1 MSKSTPLFSIII
13 PYRSEIEYLKLS
25 VRHLNELF
33 VCSPE
38 FEVIFVQSGSDY
50 DFSTSVLKEIVKDFP
65 HKIIKIIDDHGP
77 GIARNAGLTAVEN
90 DWVFY
95 LDVDDYLT
103 IESLK
108 EVSKKIASRDDL
120 DIINFNWKFADA
132 HQNYSKLKPKDWK
145 YLESKCSLIHHFV
158 QGRVE
163 GSVIFSA
170 FKTQFLRDSEL
181 YFAPGLHEDIL
192 FIFQAY
198 LKAKKIESINKVLYI
213 KNKNLNSVT
222 SQISKTHIQGYFN
235 SFFVIFDLIQ
245 KFKCPECL
253 DDHAEDVVI
262 GTAVAF
268 ASRVR
273 EITRLTKDNP
283 ELAEQLGSYLAN
295 QLDIDPKFRTININ
309 SLGSSSVFGKIL
321 RIFLSGHK
329 ENYSERFELIK
340 QLEGKS
346 WSCKDLHQS
355 VFFAP
360 NEIRTCCKRFFVDG
374 QMKGDVA
381 LEVEFEPGELID
393 PTSIRESKRDLWW
406 KLNSAQ
412 HSACDGCPFMEF
424 KDWEPLEDNL
434 KLSLISMEQHSICNL
449 RCTYCDETYFGGKSP
464 NYDIEKTISE
474 LATSGDLSDC
484 KLIVWGGGEPFL
496 DPNFNIMIEK
506 LRIAAPYGQ
515 HRVLSNSIRYSSI
528 VAGMLESN
536 TAQLVTSIDA
546 GDGQTYKLIRGR
558 DYFDKVM
565 SNLVEYSKTN
575 SKRITIKYIFTPDNC
590 ELNQIDKFCEEVKG
604 RGLLD
609 SYFQVSVDFKQEWLT
624 EELLQASIYLYLN
637 LRKIGV
643 YHVYMDEHIW
653 QRWTQSHRGTFESLP
668 ISHLNGDLLSYVCNP
683 NSQDPFYIY
692 GAGQLTSMLLSK
704 SNFLDRWEVLGILD
718 DTPSLAGKKCF
729 GFEIEHSDS
738 LKDKD
743 GLIFLSGIQGIV
755 YMKETVLQLGLNRH
769 AILENLIW

>member
-1 MSKSTPLFSIII
+1 
-13 PYRSEIEYLKLS
+13 
-25 VRHLNELF
+25 
-33 VCSPE
+33 
-38 FEVIFVQSGSDY
+38 
-50 DFSTSVLKEIVKDFP
+50 
-65 HKIIKIIDDHGP
+65 
-77 GIARNAGLTAVEN
+77 
-90 DWVFY
+90 
-95 LDVDDYLT
+95 
-103 IESLK
+103 
-108 EVSKKIASRDDL
+108 
-120 DIINFNWKFADA
+120 
-132 HQNYSKLKPKDWK
+132 
-145 YLESKCSLIHHFV
+145 
-158 QGRVE
+158 
-163 GSVIFSA
+163 
-170 FKTQFLRDSEL
+170 
-181 YFAPGLHEDIL
+181 
-192 FIFQAY
+192 
-198 LKAKKIESINKVLYI
+198 
-213 KNKNLNSVT
+213 
-222 SQISKTHIQGYFN
+222 
-235 SFFVIFDLIQ
+235 
-245 KFKCPECL
+245 
-253 DDHAEDVVI
+253 
-262 GTAVAF
+262 
-268 ASRVR
+268 
-273 EITRLTKDNP
+273 
-283 ELAEQLGSYLAN
+283 
-295 QLDIDPKFRTININ
+295 
-309 SLGSSSVFGKIL
+309 
-321 RIFLSGHK
+321 
-329 ENYSERFELIK
+329 
-340 QLEGKS
+340 
-346 WSCKDLHQS
+346 
-355 VFFAP
+355 
-360 NEIRTCCKRFFVDG
+360 
-374 QMKGDVA
+374 
-381 LEVEFEPGELID
+381 
-393 PTSIRESKRDLWW
+393 
-406 KLNSAQ
+406 
-412 HSACDGCPFMEF
+412 
-424 KDWEPLEDNL
+424 
-434 KLSLISMEQHSICNL
+434 
-449 RCTYCDETYFGGKSP
+449 
-464 NYDIEKTISE
+464 
-474 LATSGDLSDC
+474 
-484 KLIVWGGGEPFL
+484 
-496 DPNFNIMIEK
+496 MIEK

-668 ISHLNGDLLSYVCNP
+668 ISHLNGDLLSYICNP